1 MSEPAIEALTTDV
14 LVIGGGA
21 GALRASVAAA
31 ERDVDVTLVCKDVV
45 ARSGATL
52 WCDRSSS
59 YEFCGISASLGD
71 DEGFYNDLNSVNA
84 GLNKQHLT
92 RAVACSST
100 ETIQYL
106 DKLGVRFEKYPDGRF
121 VQVREAGYSRPRLV
135 YSRWGVGTEVV
146 RALKQ
151 EAKRLN
157 VHLMDWMYTL
167 GLLTRGRSVVGAL
180 VLDLEK
186 ETPRVVLA
194 KATVM
199 ATGGVGC
206 LIMPT
211 LYPQDI
217 SGDGLAM
224 AYKAGAELT
233 NIEFIYSIPLAAY
246 PTYGLG
252 LLTPA
257 LTSGIFTNSKGEEF
271 PVPEFPPITFSKN
284 YLGVPPD
291 PSEKELWMPALMF
304 YGKLTP
310 WISAQIKNGLTGPH
324 GGVFWRLNTK
334 RMPVETFAKRYPAS
348 YRRLLSS
355 GVDLSKDS
363 LEFAPFGH
371 YLMGGIRINE
381 KCESSLPGL
390 YAAGEVS
397 AGVFGASRLLGAGII
412 EALTT
417 GRIGGENAAEYA
429 KGLASCLQPDKRK
442 LESEKRRISELY
454 KRRNGVRFEKIRED
468 LNKVL
473 YAIFATKDQASLNE
487 ALEKLEALRTKING
501 IYVPTDAFPSQRIRE
516 MTKVFETENMVLV
529 GEMYARVSLCRTE
542 SRGHHRRTDY
552 PKASPEWLRNI
563 IVRNDGGAMKVS
575 VGPKL

>member
-1 MSEPAIEALTTDV
+1 LSEPATEVLTTDV
-14 LVIGGGA
+14 LIIGGGA

-31 ERDVDVTLVCKDVV
+31 EREVDVTLVCKGKV
-45 ARSGATL
+45 ANSGATP

-59 YEFCGISASLGD
+59 YEFCGIGASLGD
-71 DEGFYNDLNSVNA
+71 DEGFFSDLNSVNA
-84 GLNKQHLT
+84 GLNIQYLT
-92 RAVACSST
+92 RAVAYSST
-100 ETIQYL
+100 ETIRCL

-121 VQVREAGYSRPRLV
+121 VQVREAGYSCPRLV

-151 EAKRLN
+151 EAKRLDVN
-157 VHLMDWMYTL
+157 LMDWIYTL
-167 GLLTRGRSVVGAL
+167 GLLTKGRSVVGAL
-180 VLDLEK
+180 VFNLKKGTTL
-186 ETPRVVLA
+186 VIQS

-211 LYPQDI
+211 LYPQDV

-224 AYKAGAELT
+224 AYKAGAELM
-233 NIEFIYSIPLAAY
+233 NMEFIYSIPLAVY

-257 LTSGIFTNSKGEEF
+257 LVSGTFTNSRGEEF
-271 PVPEFPPITFSKN
+271 PAPEFPPITFSKN
-284 YLGVPPD
+284 YLGIPPD
-291 PSEKELWMPALMF
+291 PSEEELWIPALTF

-310 WISAQIKNGLTGPH
+310 WISAQIRNGLTGPH
-324 GGVFWRLNTK
+324 RGVFWRLDTK
-334 RMPVETFAKRYPAS
+334 RMPVETFAKRYPSS
-348 YRRLLSS
+348 YRRLLSL

-381 KCESSLPGL
+381 KCESSLSGL

-417 GRIGGENAAEYA
+417 GKIGGENAAEYA
-429 KGLASCLQPDKRK
+429 KGFASCLQPDQKNI
-442 LESEKRRISELY
+442 ESEKRRISELY
-454 KRRNGVRFEKIRED
+454 KRRSGVGFEKVREE
-468 LNKVL
+468 LHKVL
-473 YAIFATKDQASLNE
+473 YTIFAIKDQASLNE
-487 ALEKLEALRTKING
+487 ALKKLQALKVEINE
-501 IYVPTDAFPSQRIRE
+501 IYVPTNAFPSQRMRE

-529 GEMYARVSLCRTE
+529 GEMYARASLCRTE

-552 PKASPEWLRNI
+552 PKSSPEWLRNI
-563 IVRNDGGAMKVS
+563 IITNDDRTMKVA